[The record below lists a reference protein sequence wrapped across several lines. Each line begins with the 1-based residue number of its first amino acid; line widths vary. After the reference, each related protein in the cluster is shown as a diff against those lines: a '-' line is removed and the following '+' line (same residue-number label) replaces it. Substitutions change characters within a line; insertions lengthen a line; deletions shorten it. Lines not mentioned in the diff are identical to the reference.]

1 MNAIEILDLMD
12 EMLDKAWNMPMS
24 NGKCVINADRMR
36 ELIDDIKRNLPQEIK
51 QARLIVQDRTD
62 ILSDAHKEADQLVKA
77 AEEKARR
84 LVDQNEITKVAK
96 QNAMEMVQN
105 AQAQARSLKKAANEY
120 VDELLGK
127 NERQLLEAANQVK
140 RVRAALH
147 TPQNSA
153 HNK

>member
-62 ILSDAHKEADQLVKA
+62 ILSDARKEADQLVKA

-105 AQAQARSLKKAANEY
+105 AQAQARSLKRPPTSMWTNCWGRMK
-120 VDELLGK
+120 DSFW
-127 NERQLLEAANQVK
+127 K
-140 RVRAALH
+140 RPTR
-147 TPQNSA
+147 
-153 HNK
+153 

>member
-36 ELIDDIKRNLPQEIK
+36 ELIDDIKRHLPQEIK

-62 ILSDAHKEADQLVKA
+62 ILSDARKEADQLVKA

-120 VDELLGK
+120 VDELLG
-127 NERQLLEAANQVK
+127 VSST
-140 RVRAALH
+140 
-147 TPQNSA
+147 TPYI
-153 HNK
+153 

>member
-62 ILSDAHKEADQLVKA
+62 ILSDARKEADQLVKA

-120 VDELLGK
+120 VDE
-127 NERQLLEAANQVK
+127 
-140 RVRAALH
+140 
-147 TPQNSA
+147 
-153 HNK
+153 

>member
-62 ILSDAHKEADQLVKA
+62 ILSDARKEADQLVKV

-84 LVDQNEITKVAK
+84 LVDQNEITKTAK

-105 AQAQARSLKKAANEY
+105 AQAQARSLKKAAN
-120 VDELLGK
+120 
-127 NERQLLEAANQVK
+127 QVK
-140 RVRAALH
+140 RARAALH

>member
-62 ILSDAHKEADQLVKA
+62 ILSDARKEADQLVKA

-84 LVDQNEITKVAK
+84 LVDQNEITKTAK

-127 NERQLLEAANQVK
+127 NERQLLEAANQAK
-140 RVRAALH
+140 RARAALH

>member
-62 ILSDAHKEADQLVKA
+62 ILSDARKEADQLVKA
-77 AEEKARR
+77 AEE
-84 LVDQNEITKVAK
+84 
-96 QNAMEMVQN
+96 
-105 AQAQARSLKKAANEY
+105 
-120 VDELLGK
+120 
-127 NERQLLEAANQVK
+127 
-140 RVRAALH
+140 
-147 TPQNSA
+147 SA
-153 HNK
+153 CF

>member
-62 ILSDAHKEADQLVKA
+62 ILSDARKEADQLVKA

-140 RVRAALH
+140 WARAALH

>member
-1 MNAIEILDLMD
+1 MNGTEILDLMD

-51 QARLIVQDRTD
+51 QARLIVQDRAD
-62 ILSDAHKEADQLVKA
+62 ILSDARKEADQLVKA

-84 LVDQNEITKVAK
+84 LVDQSEITKVAK
-96 QNAMEMVQN
+96 QNATEMVQN

-140 RVRAALH
+140 RARAALH

>member
-62 ILSDAHKEADQLVKA
+62 ILSDARKEADQLVKA

-105 AQAQARSLKKAANEY
+105 AQAQGQKPEK
-120 VDELLGK
+120 G
-127 NERQLLEAANQVK
+127 RQ
-140 RVRAALH
+140 RVCG
-147 TPQNSA
+147 
-153 HNK
+153 